1 MRGRNNCSYPFNCLE
16 MFETVFGNEPNTIDV
31 CSCNVSGWFTVDIN
45 ATSKPSV
52 VDDGQV
58 LTSIE
63 DNSFN
68 RVRIDP
74 SYNHKTAKK
83 MYGTDLPASIKLL
96 RAGSRVIKSGSLM
109 FLLLR
114 PQNYQICTN
123 DTKRVGLIFLSII
136 PSNKCRC
143 LNIYYKYG

>member
-1 MRGRNNCSYPFNCLE
+1 M
-16 MFETVFGNEPNTIDV
+16 
-31 CSCNVSGWFTVDIN
+31 VDIN

-52 VDDGQV
+52 VDDVQV

-63 DNSFN
+63 DNSSSIF
-68 RVRIDP
+68 
-74 SYNHKTAKK
+74 HKTAKK
-83 MYGTDLPASIKLL
+83 MYGTDLPASIMLL
-96 RAGSRVIKSGSLM
+96 RAGSRVNKSGSLM
-109 FLLLR
+109 FLLLG

-123 DTKRVGLIFLSII
+123 DTRRVGLSILSIK